1 MLKMLQRM
9 IARRLD
15 YTTRFH
21 LMQRFRSLD
30 FKFIGALAALVI
42 LILVVMRLYRG

>member
-1 MLKMLQRM
+1 MLKKLQRL

-21 LMQRFRSLD
+21 LMERYRSLD
-30 FKFIGALAALVI
+30 FKFLGAVAALLL
-42 LILVVMRLYRG
+42 LILLVMRLY

>member
-1 MLKMLQRM
+1 MLKMLQRL

-21 LMQRFRSLD
+21 LMQRYRSLD
-30 FKFIGALAALVI
+30 FKFLAAVAALVV
-42 LILVVMRLYRG
+42 LVVVAMRLY